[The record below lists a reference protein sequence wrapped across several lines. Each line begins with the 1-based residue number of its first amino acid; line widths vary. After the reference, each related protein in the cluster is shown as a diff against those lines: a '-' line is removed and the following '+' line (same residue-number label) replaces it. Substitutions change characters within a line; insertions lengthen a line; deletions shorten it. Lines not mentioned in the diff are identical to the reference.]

1 MERRGILRFSSGS
14 RLISRYLIALTLLCL
29 SSVPFLWAGGS
40 PEEDPIQRA
49 EALVEEGRI
58 NEAILLLENTV
69 RTEPDRLEQA
79 EELMGRIL
87 TIRSSYNDL
96 FAQLIEHLETSPEEI
111 ETTLEIIAR
120 MEALDEYPNER
131 VVAQITEARL
141 IAQLA
146 YDRNLAQEIILDA
159 ARLIAEGRYSDAV
172 ERYLSGF
179 DLQTEVY
186 RLREYPGSFYASAA
200 EARQAVES
208 AAETFIS
215 RVPDIRS
222 VTDSM
227 VSGLAFSE
235 DGPPEPRASLDQRL
249 AALAEPFDSVH
260 AEADQVS
267 ENGEAIEALR
277 RQVSEFYPD
286 DPVDWHLTFL
296 DAFATGR
303 PGFDREGIDSAMTV
317 MLEDSRDAIGEA
329 ARRASEA
336 ADTRRLAAAEGREWT
351 DAILQALANADR
363 YEVTADVWLVEGEV
377 ALEAEVAEAAPEL
390 PPEPRSEYAV
400 YVLRGRGYRQ
410 IAESYRRLAAID
422 TVREEAEATVPG
434 YQAVRAAAAEQRQAI
449 LAVIDAWESAASA
462 VLALPDLD
470 GTAVAARRPIDAE
483 LSLRLGQATE
493 IEIASL
499 DSGTDLETTEHR
511 EDLELSQVEFQEGES
526 LFAGISESVD
536 QPDGTTA
543 TVTYRY
549 PDDAA
554 EVLASAQSRLTE
566 TQSELRQLLE
576 ELGEE
581 PGYVLGD
588 ERIIEN
594 VETTEALLDA
604 TTALLVRVDQQLG
617 DAQEQVRVAAE
628 LRSQGNT
635 LVAQARNAVNRNA
648 VTEARDLW
656 NDAREAFFN
665 SLEIQQDAA
674 FRDQADQIIVT
685 LGTQI
690 QEAEN
695 RIVVARVRELI
706 TQAENQYNAEQYLQA
721 RRTLLEARSTW
732 ARTNVDENPEIVRLL
747 GFVSAALTLADKRN
761 LEETEPLYPVLS
773 NYLNLAQEDFNQAR
787 TVGAGAAGDR
797 VQTLVSRADENL
809 DNVLAVRPQNWEAR
823 VLKLRLLQL
832 QDADNFD
839 AAFGSRVQAAL
850 NQRNENPE
858 EALTA
863 LETLREINP
872 NYPGLEQA
880 IVDLEIRLGIRPNPV
895 TQQQIARSNQLLAQ
909 AQGLAGG
916 GLAQTQA
923 AIEVLEQAVTIYP
936 ENREAQLLLDRL
948 RINAGGQASV
958 ALSSTDEQR
967 FRRAETLF
975 IQGNLGQALAIV
987 QSLLQNPNNQQ
998 YPPLLDLRDRIVS
1011 RLGI

>member
-1 MERRGILRFSSGS
+1 MKRRGILRFSSGF
-14 RLISRYLIALTLLCL
+14 RLVSRYLIALTLLCV
-29 SSVPFLWAGGS
+29 SSLPLLWAGGS
-40 PEEDPIQRA
+40 PEEDPIRRA

-58 NEAILLLENTV
+58 NEAIFLLEDTV
-69 RTEPDRLEQA
+69 RREPDRLEQA

-87 TIRSSYNDL
+87 TVRSSYNEL
-96 FAQLIEHLETSPEEI
+96 FAELIDHLETSPEEI
-111 ETTLEIIAR
+111 ETTLDIIAR
-120 MEALDEYPNER
+120 MEALDEYPNDR

-146 YDRNLAQEIILDA
+146 YDRNLAQQIIEDA

-186 RLREYPGSFYASAA
+186 RLREYPVSFYASAA
-200 EARQAVES
+200 EAREGVES
-208 AAETFIS
+208 AARAFLA
-215 RVPDIRS
+215 RAPDLRS

-227 VSGLAFSE
+227 VSALAFSPE
-235 DGPPEPRASLDQRL
+235 SPAEPRTTLDQRL
-249 AALAEPFDSVH
+249 VALTEPFDTVH
-260 AEADQVS
+260 DEADQVL
-267 ENGEAIEALR
+267 ENGETLETLR
-277 RQVSEFYPD
+277 GQVSEFYPD

-303 PGFDREGIDSAMTV
+303 PGFDREGIDAAMTV

-336 ADTRRLAAAEGREWT
+336 ADVRRLAAAEGGDWEE
-351 DAILQALANADR
+351 AILGALANADR

-377 ALEAEVAEAAPEL
+377 PLGTDAVDAAPEL
-390 PPEPRSEYAV
+390 PPEPRSEYAS

-422 TVREEAEATVPG
+422 TVRETAEATTQG
-434 YQAVRAAAAEQRQAI
+434 YQAVRAAAQEQREEI
-449 LAVIDAWESAASA
+449 LSVIDVWESSSASL
-462 VLALPDLD
+462 LALPELD
-470 GTAVAARRPIDAE
+470 ATALDARDFVDAE
-483 LSLRLGQATE
+483 LSLRLRQATE
-493 IEIASL
+493 IEIAGL
-499 DSGTDLETTEHR
+499 DSATDLESAGYAEN
-511 EDLELSQVEFQEGES
+511 LELSQVEFQEGET

-536 QPDGTTA
+536 QPDGTTV

-554 EVLASAQSRLTE
+554 EAFTSARTRLTT
-566 TQSELRQLLE
+566 TQAGLEQLLSDF
-576 ELGEE
+576 GEE
-581 PGYVLGD
+581 PGYVLED
-588 ERIIEN
+588 ERIVGNIATA
-594 VETTEALLDA
+594 ETLFEE
-604 TTALLVRVDQQLG
+604 TTALLARVTEQLG
-617 DAQEQVRVAAE
+617 DAQEQVQLAAE
-628 LRSQGNT
+628 LRSQGNS
-635 LVAQARNAVNRNA
+635 LVAQAQNAVNRND
-648 VTEARDLW
+648 VTEARELW
-656 NDAREAFFN
+656 SEAREAFFN
-665 SLEIQQDAA
+665 SLETQQDAA
-674 FRDQADQIIVT
+674 FRDQADEIIAT
-685 LGTQI
+685 LGTRI

-706 TQAENQYNAEQYLQA
+706 TQAENQYNAEQYLPA
-721 RRTLLEARSTW
+721 RQTLLEARSTW
-732 ARTNVDENPEIVRLL
+732 ARTNVNENPEIVRLL
-747 GFVSAALTLADKRN
+747 GFVSAALNLANKRN

-787 TVGAGAAGDR
+787 RVGAGAAEDR
-797 VQTLVSRADENL
+797 VRTLISRADENL

-832 QDADNFD
+832 QDAENFD
-839 AAFGSRVQAAL
+839 AAFASRVQVAL
-850 NQRNENPE
+850 NQRQENPE

-863 LETLREINP
+863 LQTLRVINP
-872 NYPGLEQA
+872 DYPGLEQA
-880 IVDLEIRLGIRPNPV
+880 IVDLEIRLGIRPDPV
-895 TQQQIARSNQLLAQ
+895 TQQQIARSNQLLAE
-909 AQGLAGG
+909 ARGLAGG
-916 GLAQTQA
+916 GEAQTLA
-923 AIEVLEQAVTIYP
+923 AIALLEQAVTVYP
-936 ENREAQLLLDRL
+936 DNQEARLLLDRL